1 MLKLIIENYQTVK
14 VFIMSTTKNKSTECS
29 HHWSIEPP
37 NGTMSIGNCKLCG
50 EKREFRNSF
59 EYSSWYGSK
68 SPSDVAPS
76 QTNTEKS
83 E

>member
-50 EKREFRNSF
+50 ETREFRNSF

-76 QTNTEKS
+76 QTTPEIS

>member
-14 VFIMSTTKNKSTECS
+14 VFIMSTTKNKNTECS

-37 NGTMSIGNCKLCG
+37 NGTMSIGNCKFCG
-50 EKREFRNSF
+50 ETREFRNSF

-76 QTNTEKS
+76 QTNTEKTK
-83 E
+83 